1 MRRTS
6 TLLAASTLLSACV
19 SVEPLPDPRQVVAPK
34 QRLVALVYQSPG
46 PWIIKES
53 DSKAEA
59 AAKILPVGFLV
70 QTVQDDKTLELS
82 KDIQQYL
89 PRPRYDRALEESLIK
104 TLQTLH
110 SGPVQTGVEAGLA
123 PVQLREWNSAK
134 DQLDWRRRYYAPEYG
149 APSPRDYAKV
159 LSLDDAVVLE
169 VNLSFGTEAT
179 DEGQLLPAVSAALRL
194 YRAGTSR
201 LLWSRE
207 EMLTEKTSSM
217 TLSEFRAEPRELT
230 RILENLA
237 PRLGEAAARSTA
249 KALGLTPPPSV
260 VEALPGL
267 SPQAPQN
274 LPYGMTPADF
284 ARYGQAA
291 SSGTAISTGTVV
303 VTTGTSVIP
312 VVSTAAPAVDI
323 TTGAAPPPSEPPAA
337 RPSSGAPPP

>member
-1 MRRTS
+1 MRRAS
-6 TLLAASTLLSACV
+6 TLLAASALLCACV

-46 PWIIKES
+46 PWIINES
-53 DSKAEA
+53 DSKAES

-104 TLQTLH
+104 ALKTLH
-110 SGPVQTGVEAGLA
+110 SGPVQTGTEAGLSS
-123 PVQLREWNSAK
+123 VQLREWNSAK
-134 DQLDWRRRYYAPEYG
+134 DQLDWRRRYYSPEYG

-217 TLSEFRAEPRELT
+217 TLSEFKAEPRELT

-237 PRLGEAAARSTA
+237 PRLGENSARSAA
-249 KALGLTPPPSV
+249 KALGLTPPPPD
-260 VEALPGL
+260 ALKDLPGL
-267 SPQAPQN
+267 TPQASQAPQD

-284 ARYGQAA
+284 ARYDHLA
-291 SSGTAISTGTVV
+291 SSGTVLSTGTVV
-303 VTTGTSVIP
+303 VTTGAVVIP
-312 VVSTAAPAVDI
+312 VVSTA
-323 TTGAAPPPSEPPAA
+323 PPAA
-337 RPSSGAPPP
+337 RRSSGAPPP

>member
-1 MRRTS
+1 M
-6 TLLAASTLLSACV
+6 
-19 SVEPLPDPRQVVAPK
+19 
-34 QRLVALVYQSPG
+34 
-46 PWIIKES
+46 
-53 DSKAEA
+53 
-59 AAKILPVGFLV
+59 

-169 VNLSFGTEAT
+169 VTLSFGTEAT

-249 KALGLTPPPSV
+249 KALGLTPRRASRPGV
-260 VEALPGL
+260 VAGGRIPGTTSRL
-267 SPQAPQN
+267 RPLRPAQAD
-274 LPYGMTPADF
+274 LTPL
-284 ARYGQAA
+284 QH
-291 SSGTAISTGTVV
+291 
-303 VTTGTSVIP
+303 SVIQRSLGTIGAP
-312 VVSTAAPAVDI
+312 LRRTEPPPLAVPATAQEYSAARHRTRRACFRIGSNQSREKSPRPWVWRRPATAPPHELAPAHE
-323 TTGAAPPPSEPPAA
+323 PPPSGFADLVEW
-337 RPSSGAPPP
+337 RR